1 MFRPSRWTP
10 PCPRCD
16 PVASAA
22 TATTIRHILYCP
34 CCNSNHHH
42 SQTVPVATAPT
53 IRHRHY
59 CPYQTQTWLSLLQQQ
74 PPSDTDLTI
83 PAATAPT
90 IRHRL
95 DCPCCNSTHHQTQ
108 TWLSLLQQH
117 PLSDT
122 DLTVPAATAPTIR
135 HRLDCPCCN
144 STHYQTQTW
153 LSLLQ
158 QQPASDTDLTVPTAT
173 ATSIRHRLDCP
184 CCNSNISQHHYPEVR
199 QKIPPKIPSP
209 WPNKGDADLEETK
222 MPAYLFY
229 SMTCLQVGVVPGT
242 NRSHGRWLKQ
252 SSHKWWNTF
261 WRQHRQHPCLWTV
274 DTINI
279 LWKTM
284 ILVPMKEACMHTRA
298 VLREHLSCTS
308 LKLTKKQSKQ
318 VTSVTNVL
326 IRLVNEMHY
335 ARHANDQS
343 IVFHEHHTEVL
354 GASMLSKANR
364 TCSKSALN
372 GFCTCAKYF
381 AIFSFFLF

>member
-1 MFRPSRWTP
+1 MWK
-10 PCPRCD
+10 
-16 PVASAA
+16 SAA
-22 TATTIRHILYCP
+22 AE
-34 CCNSNHHH
+34 HH
-42 SQTVPVATAPT
+42 SLDSLFHVAAGVSRESVVQTANEVVT
-53 IRHRHY
+53 IIIRETHERSTHHDELHLVHAV
-59 CPYQTQTWLSLLQQQ
+59 TQLLQLQQQ
-74 PPSDTDLTI
+74 PPSDTYFTV
-83 PAATAPT
+83 PVATATTIIHRLSLLQQHPPSDT
-90 IRHRL
+90 DITVPIRHRL
-95 DCPCCNSTHHQTQ
+95 DCPCCNSNHHQTQ

-117 PLSDT
+117 PPSDT

-144 STHYQTQTW
+144 SNQHQTQTW

-158 QQPASDTDLTVPTAT
+158 QQPASDTDLTVPAAT
-173 ATSIRHRLDCP
+173 VTYH
-184 CCNSNISQHHYPEVR
+184 NITIQ
-199 QKIPPKIPSP
+199 PKIPSP